1 MSNLTKISERQF
13 REYEN
18 SYNKKM
24 NSVGLLTGLF
34 LFNIY
39 FFADIVFVPE
49 IVEVSF
55 LIRAGLITP
64 LMLSYFLFRNWA
76 LSVDPASILH
86 EIAHTVGCVLITVFY
101 FLIFSSIEAASTP
114 LYLMHIAAIITY
126 MNTVHR
132 KLFFLSAIGTVGC
145 LAVACFGVYY
155 LPYTPLGGESALI
168 SLFVISLISLFSAY
182 RINQSVRRDFITSW
196 RERSMRAELLRIN
209 LELQHTSNTDELT
222 RIPNRRAFD
231 RTASAVDQRK
241 LDNFAIIFIDVDYFK
256 NFNDS
261 LGHTVGDDCLK
272 QIAVCMQAALENTEH
287 MLARYGGE
295 EFAILLEDCVPDDVQ
310 ALAERLRRCVYD
322 LNIKH
327 PARQDNLKNVTIS
340 VGWSMKLA
348 QTETTVDV
356 MMRADDALYDAKD
369 RGRNCSVSHLKR
381 LA

>member
-1 MSNLTKISERQF
+1 MTKISERQF

-18 SYNKKM
+18 NYNKKM

-34 LFNIY
+34 LFNMYFIADVIY
-39 FFADIVFVPE
+39 VPE
-49 IVEVSF
+49 IIEISF
-55 LIRAGLITP
+55 LVRAGLVTP
-64 LMLSYFLFRNWA
+64 IMLSYFIFRNWA
-76 LSVDPASILH
+76 LESDPASINH
-86 EIAHTVGCVLITVFY
+86 EIAYTVGGIIITILY
-101 FLIFSSIEAASTP
+101 FIVFSSISFASTS
-114 LYLMHIAAIITY
+114 LYLMHVAAMITY

-132 KLFFLSAIGTVGC
+132 KPFFLHAVGTVGC
-145 LAVACFGVYY
+145 LMVACIGMYQ
-155 LPYTPLGGESALI
+155 LPITPPGGETALI
-168 SLFVISLISLFSAY
+168 SLLTISLISLFAAY
-182 RINQSVRRDFITSW
+182 RINQAVRRDFITTW

-272 QIAVCMQAALENTEH
+272 QIAICMQAALENTEH